1 MAGDETE
8 LEREDFETEEA
19 YEEYC
24 ESCSLQLFTF
34 TLNYG
39 IIYQVENQF
48 FIYILYSGKTGY
60 PESFHNWSIDTQKIY
75 I

>member
-24 ESCSLQLFTF
+24 ESCSL
-34 TLNYG
+34 
-39 IIYQVENQF
+39 
-48 FIYILYSGKTGY
+48 
-60 PESFHNWSIDTQKIY
+60 
-75 I
+75 